1 MNKEKKNKTNP
12 KTSPKTVIHGP
23 IFLHLD
29 VSIFSSVVA
38 ETGLSTLANAGG
50 SPTKAERA
58 FR

>member
-1 MNKEKKNKTNP
+1 MNKEKNKPNP
-12 KTSPKTVIHGP
+12 KTSPKTVIRGA

-29 VSIFSSVVA
+29 VSVFSSVVA

-50 SPTKAERA
+50 SPIKAERA